1 MFFIGPWRGNYCFV
15 LIQGG
20 GSNVEAELGDQLWS
34 DPRVQPLDA
43 PCQAGRQGTIFKIW
57 THNLPVPDTL
67 PLGHWAS
74 TMKLLFALKYDQ
86 N

>member
-15 LIQGG
+15 LIQGD
-20 GSNVEAELGDQLWS
+20 GSNVEAELGDQLWL
-34 DPRVQPLDA
+34 DPRVQPLD
-43 PCQAGRQGTIFKIW
+43 TIFKIW